1 MRRLALAWLLAALIF
16 LALDSLWLGY
26 MNARLYRSALGSL
39 LREDFDLMAAAAFY
53 LLYMCG
59 MVGLAI
65 APALEDRRI
74 AGAAWRGALL
84 GLVAYGTYDLTNQA
98 TLAGWP
104 WHVTLA
110 DLAWGTGATAA
121 ASALSCA
128 TVMAIER
135 RRARSRRR

>member
-1 MRRLALAWLLAALIF
+1 MRRLALAWLLAALTF

-26 MNARLYRSALGSL
+26 MTPSLYRPALGGL
-39 LREDFDLMAAAAFY
+39 LREDFDLLPALLFY
-53 LLYMCG
+53 PLYLSG

-65 APALEDRRI
+65 APALESKRV
-74 AGAAWRGALL
+74 AAAAWRGALL

-104 WHVTLA
+104 WRVTLA
-110 DLAWGTGATAA
+110 DLAWGAAATAI

-128 TVMAIER
+128 WTLAIER
-135 RRARSRRR
+135 RSRR